1 MCYDDNIIVGIF
13 DSQDAMKKVIK
24 KSGFKKTNGKD
35 FDILECTLNEPD
47 KEALADIKEWATYEQ
62 ST

>member
-13 DSQDAMKKVIK
+13 DSQDKMNEVIK
-24 KSGFKKTNGKD
+24 DSGFKTAMGKD

-47 KEALADIKEWATYEQ
+47 KEALADIKEWGHI
-62 ST
+62 